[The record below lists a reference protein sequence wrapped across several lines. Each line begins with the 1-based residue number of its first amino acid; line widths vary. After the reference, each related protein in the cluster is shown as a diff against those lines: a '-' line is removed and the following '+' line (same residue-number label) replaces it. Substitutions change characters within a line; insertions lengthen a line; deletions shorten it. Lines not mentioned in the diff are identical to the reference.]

1 MEQPIFKMDDDGS
14 ALRVGVKYKSFT
26 DLECHKKN
34 SSRITTSNFISVPQG
49 SLVRGPNI
57 KTWKLQK
64 VQRVF

>member
-1 MEQPIFKMDDDGS
+1 MDDDGS
-14 ALRVGVKYKSFT
+14 ALCVGAKYKSFT
-26 DLECHKKN
+26 DLECPKKN
-34 SSRITTSNFISVPQG
+34 SSRITTSNFISVAQE

>member
-1 MEQPIFKMDDDGS
+1 MDDDGS
-14 ALRVGVKYKSFT
+14 ALRVGANYKSLT
-26 DLECHKKN
+26 DLECALKH
-34 SSRITTSNFISVPQG
+34 SSRITTSNFISVSQG